1 MGFKIHGSQN
11 LCLFQRPG
19 LHREAACF
27 ASRWK
32 DTHHQLQP
40 WLGFQGPSSGRPV
53 NHMFALPSTGPRPSC
68 LLSGAW
74 LGWRQRNESDK
85 TTSPRYRLRRGDRHG
100 KYVIT
105 LTLTENSFSEY
116 LLSVTSCTGKFI
128 LGIL

>member
-32 DTHHQLQP
+32 DAHHQLQP

-74 LGWRQRNESDK
+74 LETEKRIRQNHLTKVQAPE
-85 TTSPRYRLRRGDRHG
+85 RRQAREIRDYTHT
-100 KYVIT
+100 Y
-105 LTLTENSFSEY
+105 
-116 LLSVTSCTGKFI
+116 
-128 LGIL
+128 

>member
-32 DTHHQLQP
+32 DAHHQLQP

-53 NHMFALPSTGPRPSC
+53 KHVCPPIHWPTS
-68 LLSGAW
+68 LLSSEWGLAG
-74 LGWRQRNESDK
+74 LETEKRIRQN
-85 TTSPRYRLRRGDRHG
+85 H
-100 KYVIT
+100 
-105 LTLTENSFSEY
+105 LTKVQAPEKRQAREIRDYTHTY
-116 LLSVTSCTGKFI
+116 
-128 LGIL
+128 